1 MVDLLQGVLMAIF
14 QGVIEWLPISSE
26 GQLSLLFV
34 NLLNMT
40 ELEAVTLALLLH
52 TGTMISVLWCFR
64 DEFIQMISIPDG
76 IKAEI
81 TIITIIA
88 TLGTGITAIPLII
101 FFKAYWEVISQNL
114 PIGTDI
120 LFSALIGV
128 LLIITGIILSKQPE
142 QGTREFT
149 TITRK
154 EALFLGMVQGVAALP
169 GISRSGMT
177 ITVLLIIGLTQK
189 DALRISFIISVPA
202 VLGATALEFILNGFS
217 LRIDALIIGNIIFPY
232 WLLFLTILL
241 TVVIGVVSMNAL
253 LQLKDIPYDKFCIG
267 FGAGTIILTF
277 MIFIASLT
285 W

>member
-76 IKAEI
+76 LKAEI

>member
-1 MVDLLQGVLMAIF
+1 MIDLLQGVIMAIL

-34 NLLNMT
+34 NFLNMN

-52 TGTMISVLWCFR
+52 IGTMISVLWCFR
-64 DEFIQMISIPDG
+64 DEFIHMITIPNG

-81 TIITIIA
+81 TMITIIT
-88 TLGTGITAIPLII
+88 TLGTGITAVPII
-101 FFKAYWEVISQNL
+101 VFFKSSWEEISQNL

-128 LLIITGIILSKQPE
+128 LLVITGIILSKQPE
-142 QGTREFT
+142 QGTRELT

-154 EALFLGMVQGVAALP
+154 EALLLGMVQGIAALP

-177 ITVLLIIGLTQK
+177 ITVLLIIGLTQE
-189 DALRISFIISVPA
+189 DALRTSFIISVPA

-217 LRIDALIIGNIIFPY
+217 LRLDALIIGTITFPY
-232 WLLFLTILL
+232 WLLFLIILL
-241 TVVIGVVSMNAL
+241 TAIIGVATMNVL

-267 FGAGTIILTF
+267 FGTGTILLTF
-277 MIFIASLT
+277 MILIVSQI
-285 W
+285 